1 MLEDMVPPDRVTQCM
16 IRTVLENLSADDGKI
31 LREALADREA
41 WGHKTLAK
49 ALIQR
54 GLPLG
59 EHMIRRRRSEPCAG
73 CVCRVD

>member
-1 MLEDMVPPDRVTQCM
+1 MLEDMVPPGHVTPCM
-16 IRTVLENLSADDGKI
+16 IRTVLESLDSNDQKI

-73 CVCRVD
+73 CVCRVV

>member
-1 MLEDMVPPDRVTQCM
+1 MLEDLTPPVRVFPCM
-16 IRTVLENLSADDGKI
+16 IRTVLENLSTVDQKI
-31 LREALADREA
+31 LRDALADREA

-73 CVCRVD
+73 CVCRVV